1 MSEVWKDIKGYEGKY
16 QVSNRGKIRS
26 LVHGNRIRKTVI
38 NNRDK
43 YEYVSL
49 FSNKVHTH
57 KVHRLVAE
65 AFIPNPE
72 HKPQVN
78 HINGNKQNNYVENL
92 EWVTAKENNRHAIVT
107 GLRKKNNSKIV
118 NQYDLNGNFIKNW
131 HSIRTIEKELKI
143 ANSSITACCK
153 GKLKTAGGFTW
164 RYYNEETKNNNIN
177 IDLTN
182 RFFKSERARKVEQYD
197 LEKNY
202 IKTWNSLREIERK
215 TKMSH
220 SNISDCCKGKYKT
233 VYGYIWR
240 FTKGYGI
247 PERKEK

>member
-78 HINGNKQNNYVENL
+78 HINGNKQNNHVENL

-202 IKTWNSLREIERK
+202 IKT
-215 TKMSH
+215 
-220 SNISDCCKGKYKT
+220 
-233 VYGYIWR
+233 
-240 FTKGYGI
+240 
-247 PERKEK
+247 